1 MEARQLVYPAS
12 VRMTRWNQA
21 SLGKPD
27 DLTKADKLGDRAHFQ
42 LVHDLP
48 AVLFLRRPGDRK
60 VAAVIEAA
68 QVAKD
73 VLCRALDVGRPPT
86 FSPKPW
92 RVHGSG
98 GSARDRCLA
107 RRTRGSRH
115 AGVEAL
121 YSPATQFA
129 CVDFN
134 VPANKRF
141 L

>member
-27 DLTKADKLGDRAHFQ
+27 DLTKADKLGHRAHFQ

-73 VLCRALDVGRPPT
+73 VCVGLLT
-86 FSPKPW
+86 
-92 RVHGSG
+92 
-98 GSARDRCLA
+98 
-107 RRTRGSRH
+107 
-115 AGVEAL
+115 
-121 YSPATQFA
+121 
-129 CVDFN
+129 
-134 VPANKRF
+134 
-141 L
+141 